1 LARQAFDTNYGLFMV
16 TQDQLLYPNSSKYAR
31 EREYRSCLC
40 HTLITHILTGIS
52 ATQLAF
58 FEFLGL
64 IIGKA
69 LYEGILVEAAFAGFF
84 LSKCLGKMNYC
95 KFNFHT
101 YHTYAREHKFGLL
114 TNLTVDDL
122 PSLDY
127 ELYKGLINL
136 KNYDGNVEDLC
147 LDFSITDNGK
157 WICKQSFLQHL
168 YCILIYII
176 RPGVL

>member
-1 LARQAFDTNYGLFMV
+1 VNYGLFMV
-16 TQDQLLYPNSSKYAR
+16 TQDQLLYPNSSKEAR
-31 EREYRSCLC
+31 EREYHFEYYRRQSLPI
-40 HTLITHILTGIS
+40 LKSITHV
-52 ATQLAF
+52 ATKLAF

-84 LSKCLGKMNYC
+84 LSKCLGKMNYRKQMHTSTDAYPC
-95 KFNFHT
+95 SSLTSNLFHT
-101 YHTYAREHKFGLL
+101 SP
-114 TNLTVDDL
+114 VDDL

-147 LDFSITDNGK
+147 LDFSITDSS
-157 WICKQSFLQHL
+157 KQESNVFFTHFSLL
-168 YCILIYII
+168 TYP
-176 RPGVL
+176 RNRR